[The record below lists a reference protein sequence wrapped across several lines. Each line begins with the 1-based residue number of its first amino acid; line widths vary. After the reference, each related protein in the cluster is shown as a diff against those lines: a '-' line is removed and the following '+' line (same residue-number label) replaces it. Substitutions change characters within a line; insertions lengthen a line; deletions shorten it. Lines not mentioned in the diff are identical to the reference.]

1 MGEKRKENAAV
12 ISQEKLAEG
21 IYSMWIRTEASKSA
35 KPGQFISVYTND
47 GSKLLPRPIS
57 ICEIDKE
64 EGKLR
69 IVYRVT
75 GRNTGTEQFSRLDEG
90 KRNRGIVRNADRRK
104 PRDCRAFGQRV
115 STEREEGVF
124 DRRRNRRASDPGACE
139 ADGL

>member
-75 GRNTGTEQFSRLDEG
+75 GRNRKSSGWYTG
-90 KRNRGIVRNADRRK
+90 
-104 PRDCRAFGQRV
+104 
-115 STEREEGVF
+115 
-124 DRRRNRRASDPGACE
+124 
-139 ADGL
+139 